1 MLNWYERMHMENRNL
16 DKALDIVSK
25 LITGEN
31 VSERGENAA
40 LYQEYNN
47 NAEVYDIVHMS
58 LKKLNLNIYEYNN
71 GLYVSAGDNNRVFGY
86 SNEELRNVLGLR
98 VNKELYLAYFI
109 IYNIIT
115 EFYSD
120 TMSSTYAEFIRL
132 EDIIKNVDK
141 TTGGIVDKSAG
152 LVLDEVEENSFKT
165 LALLWDELPVTST
178 DDVQGQRAARNSK
191 TGYVKLTFNFLVAQG
206 LFVENQDKYYPT
218 DRFKAMAENYYS
230 INRGR
235 LYEIL
240 TREEQEAQNATD

>member
-1 MLNWYERMHMENRNL
+1 MENRNL

-31 VSERGENAA
+31 VSERGDNAA

-58 LKKLNLNIYEYNN
+58 LKKLNLNIYEYNS

-115 EFYSD
+115 L
-120 TMSSTYAEFIRL
+120 IRQQ
-132 EDIIKNVDK
+132 V
-141 TTGGIVDKSAG
+141 
-152 LVLDEVEENSFKT
+152 VLSI
-165 LALLWDELPVTST
+165 
-178 DDVQGQRAARNSK
+178 R
-191 TGYVKLTFNFLVAQG
+191 AQG
-206 LFVENQDKYYPT
+206 LCLM
-218 DRFKAMAENYYS
+218 R
-230 INRGR
+230 
-235 LYEIL
+235 
-240 TREEQEAQNATD
+240 

>member
-1 MLNWYERMHMENRNL
+1 MENRNL

-109 IYNIIT
+109 IYNIIRALNKTRFILIFLWMGKRFLFHVRKPKNCWHFWLT
-115 EFYSD
+115 E
-120 TMSSTYAEFIRL
+120 E
-132 EDIIKNVDK
+132 ED
-141 TTGGIVDKSAG
+141 
-152 LVLDEVEENSFKT
+152 L
-165 LALLWDELPVTST
+165 
-178 DDVQGQRAARNSK
+178 
-191 TGYVKLTFNFLVAQG
+191 
-206 LFVENQDKYYPT
+206 
-218 DRFKAMAENYYS
+218 
-230 INRGR
+230 
-235 LYEIL
+235 
-240 TREEQEAQNATD
+240 

>member
-1 MLNWYERMHMENRNL
+1 MENRNL

-86 SNEELRNVLGLR
+86 SNEELRNILGLR

-115 EFYSD
+115 EL
-120 TMSSTYAEFIRL
+120 IRQQ
-132 EDIIKNVDK
+132 V
-141 TTGGIVDKSAG
+141 
-152 LVLDEVEENSFKT
+152 VLSI
-165 LALLWDELPVTST
+165 
-178 DDVQGQRAARNSK
+178 R
-191 TGYVKLTFNFLVAQG
+191 AQG
-206 LFVENQDKYYPT
+206 LCL
-218 DRFKAMAENYYS
+218 M
-230 INRGR
+230 R
-235 LYEIL
+235 LRRTAL
-240 TREEQEAQNATD
+240 SR